1 MTLTGWFSFPRHGFP
16 THASRAGAQWPVP
29 PVSETSVGPA
39 RAVTSSSYYLAA
51 YLIFTDDRS
60 HLAARLVLYRVVRG
74 VAWMKGVNVPIKWG
88 GRHQFSALPSVP
100 SLRPPA
106 NVYPKMILY
115 LAHPRY
121 AFFFLPRVFI
131 SIKIFILPMRKRK
144 FQVRLYPTTGC
155 AI

>member
-1 MTLTGWFSFPRHGFP
+1 MSKLEVGSHQSTSHKAHRWLCASWHWLVGFAFPRHAFP

-88 GRHQFSALPSVP
+88 GRHQFSALPIRPLATPTCKRVP
-100 SLRPPA
+100 KNDPLPSA
-106 NVYPKMILY
+106 PKI
-115 LAHPRY
+115 R
-121 AFFFLPRVFI
+121 FLL
-131 SIKIFILPMRKRK
+131 SS
-144 FQVRLYPTTGC
+144 TGFY
-155 AI
+155 